1 MGGLVILMT
10 SGPGKGSQA
19 RLSDV
24 AQQEGHLAPRSAT
37 WHWPQLQ
44 GHGRLVK
51 LAKTYLGNL
60 PRYGKTPS
68 RIGRTSQHG
77 GPLAGRL
84 PKWAKEAERAALQEI
99 RVQRASEK
107 KRCLSKSTIKREVE
121 WIYANFRIFFR
132 CIVKGRLRL
141 DPSHLCKY
149 LTFSQTLMH
158 SRACGHRTFCV
169 FCVCLSRKGKIVSVL
184 CLLRL
189 EQATECLSLI
199 SKINFKRPGGT
210 IFSPKFFRFL
220 LE

>member
-1 MGGLVILMT
+1 MT

-37 WHWPQLQ
+37 WLWPQLR

-51 LAKTYLGNL
+51 LAKTYPGTL

-99 RVQRASEK
+99 HVQRASEK
-107 KRCLSKSTIKREVE
+107 KDASQKAPLREKWNE
-121 WIYANFRIFFR
+121 LMLISGYFSGALLKADLGWIHPTFVNTSHFPKHR
-132 CIVKGRLRL
+132 CILGPVVTGPFVFSVYVFPERVK
-141 DPSHLCKY
+141 LCVSIVPPQTGAAHRVS
-149 LTFSQTLMH
+149 LTH
-158 SRACGHRTFCV
+158 
-169 FCVCLSRKGKIVSVL
+169 
-184 CLLRL
+184 
-189 EQATECLSLI
+189 
-199 SKINFKRPGGT
+199 FKNQ
-210 IFSPKFFRFL
+210 F
-220 LE
+220 